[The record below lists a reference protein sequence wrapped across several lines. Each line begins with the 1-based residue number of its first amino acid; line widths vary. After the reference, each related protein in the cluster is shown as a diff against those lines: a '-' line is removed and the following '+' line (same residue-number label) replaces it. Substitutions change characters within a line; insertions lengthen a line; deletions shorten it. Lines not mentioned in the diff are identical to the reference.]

1 MPTRRERILDEMK
14 AKLRQSYLSRDLLLV
29 FCDNAVKDVERNANI
44 LFERLNE
51 WYSIYF
57 PELKLED
64 RSKYCNLVLQIDK
77 ENMAESKKAI
87 LTILGEKGA
96 PVVNA
101 LENSAGADLQ
111 PKDLEGM
118 KLIAQQILMLEE
130 TEEQLNKYV
139 DTVSREV
146 CPNMAEVAG
155 PKVAAMLIA
164 HVGGLEKI
172 AKLPASTLQV
182 LGAEKALFKH
192 LRKNTKPPKHGIIF
206 QHSLI
211 HSSPKDKRGK
221 IARALSGKLA
231 IAAKVDAYGKGKFIG
246 KELRAQFEKRVQ
258 EILTQ
263 KVKPKL
269 VYKPKVPSQQ
279 PGYRPQNQGQNQ
291 SNQQRPAYQPQQ
303 RPAQHHQH
311 YQPKR

>member
-1 MPTRRERILDEMK
+1 MPTRRERIMEEMK
-14 AKLRQSYLSRDLLLV
+14 AKLKQSYLSRDLLLV

-57 PELKLED
+57 PELKIED

-87 LTILGEKGA
+87 MSVMGEKGA
-96 PVVNA
+96 PIVSA
-101 LENSAGADLQ
+101 LETSAGTDLQ

-164 HVGGLEKI
+164 HVGGLEKL
-172 AKLPASTLQV
+172 AKLPASTIQV

-192 LRKNTKPPKHGIIF
+192 LRKHTKPPKHGIIF
-206 QHSLI
+206 QHSQI
-211 HSSPKDKRGK
+211 HSSPRDKRGK
-221 IARALSGKLA
+221 IARALAGKIA
-231 IAAKVDAYGKGKFIG
+231 IAAKIDAYGKGHFMG

-258 EILTQ
+258 DILAE
-263 KVKPKL
+263 KVKPKP
-269 VYKPKVPSQQ
+269 VYAQKAPSQQ
-279 PGYRPQNQGQNQ
+279 AGFK
-291 SNQQRPAYQPQQ
+291 PQQ
-303 RPAQHHQH
+303 RPQFP
-311 YQPKR
+311 PKR

>member
-14 AKLRQSYLSRDLLLV
+14 AKLKKSYLSRDLLLV

-51 WYSIYF
+51 WYSVYF

-64 RSKYCNLVLQIDK
+64 RAKYCNLVLQLDK

-87 LTILGEKGA
+87 QTIMGEKGA
-96 PVVNA
+96 PIINA
-101 LENSAGADLQ
+101 LENSSGADLQ

-164 HVGGLEKI
+164 HVGGLEKL
-172 AKLPASTLQV
+172 AKLPASTIQV

-192 LRKNTKPPKHGIIF
+192 LRKHTKPPKHGIIF
-206 QHSLI
+206 QHSQI
-211 HSSPKDKRGK
+211 HGSPKDKRGK
-221 IARALSGKLA
+221 IARALAGKIA

-258 EILTQ
+258 DILAE
-263 KVKPKL
+263 KSKPKPA
-269 VYKPKVPSQQ
+269 YQNRAPSQQ
-279 PGYRPQNQGQNQ
+279 PGYKPIQGQ
-291 SNQQRPAYQPQQ
+291 NQQRPAQQFQQ
-303 RPAQHHQH
+303 RPAQHQH
-311 YQPKR
+311 FQPKR